1 MVIEGNMKN
10 RRNVCAATEA
20 GYLEYDGLEGN
31 IKTGCPMTP
40 LQTSRY
46 CYHHATHV
54 SKPDAEDKCTQSGEE
69 GVVKVIMSK
78 KATRSGVYY
87 QVIMLYIIFMNI
99 QLALSYH
106 LCLKN

>member
-1 MVIEGNMKN
+1 MVIDGNMKN
-10 RRNVCAATEA
+10 RINVCAATEA

-46 CYHHATHV
+46 CYHHATRV
-54 SKPDAEDKCTQSGEE
+54 SKPDVEDKCTQSGEE
-69 GVVKVIMSK
+69 GIVKVIMSK

-99 QLALSYH
+99 
-106 LCLKN
+106 